1 MILVTTDGDMI
12 PMVSLSVTAQF
23 ESDCHSVT
31 HDSSDTPTDSDIIF
45 IQLSINFINNSIID
59 SR

>member
-1 MILVTTDGDMI
+1 MILATIDGNMI
-12 PMVSLSVTAQF
+12 PMVSVTAQF